1 MYAGKLR
8 AKGLFSRALESAG
21 RTNASCSIQAEE
33 GLVSRKEKAVVQWRR
48 EKRVRTQL
56 HEESCWFRMAQPC
69 KGRNRNVEAS
79 CHNRGL
85 FSAMRKEAMIACC
98 FLGSFPRPGAVRL
111 IVNLLLVCILP
122 AQRFALQVLGSTA
135 RQMKAHKTVPLVLL
149 VLFSFLFGVY
159 HVGLLEEGSL
169 WRTTA
174 ASRAYIVSYFNPVC
188 QQDVQKLIDEALEK
202 LEYNQVGMP
211 DYARKSSGATVMH
224 SKTSGSLRNTRG
236 RLFWAGLPL
245 LHSMK
250 SPEVILEPENHAGN
264 CWSFP
269 GSQGHVVIKLPRAI
283 FPQAVTLEHISV
295 RVSPGENISSAPRD
309 FAVYGMKAES
319 EEQGTFLGEFTYVA
333 AEHPFQTFQ
342 LQNERSDF
350 IQYVKLKVLS
360 NWGHPEYTCVYRFR
374 VHVNPVELVREKLG
388 VRIHEALPPRTCRSK
403 HPGPMEE
410 AIRKHRCEWVRA
422 GQSWRDGTTRPPP
435 PPAAIYA
442 YIERFAQARL
452 GQSAVC
458 DSHAAGRRE
467 GPCHYEE
474 VLFQNISAVVVVVV
488 VVVRPFIIYLQV

>member
-1 MYAGKLR
+1 MSGCFPVLGQSRRPLQQHLPLNAEERPTEAEPPQRLGAG
-8 AKGLFSRALESAG
+8 
-21 RTNASCSIQAEE
+21 QAEE
-33 GLVSRKEKAVVQWRR
+33 VLGA
-48 EKRVRTQL
+48 TL
-56 HEESCWFRMAQPC
+56 HEIQ
-69 KGRNRNVEAS
+69 
-79 CHNRGL
+79 
-85 FSAMRKEAMIACC
+85 
-98 FLGSFPRPGAVRL
+98 
-111 IVNLLLVCILP
+111 
-122 AQRFALQVLGSTA
+122 ALQGQLRELQEDLHVLRWSTKDIA
-135 RQMKAHKTVPLVLL
+135 R
-149 VLFSFLFGVY
+149 
-159 HVGLLEEGSL
+159 
-169 WRTTA
+169 
-174 ASRAYIVSYFNPVC
+174 RALSEALKQAELPGMTGW
-188 QQDVQKLIDEALEK
+188 DVQKLIDEALEK

-374 VHVNPVELVREKLG
+374 VHGDAV
-388 VRIHEALPPRTCRSK
+388 
-403 HPGPMEE
+403 
-410 AIRKHRCEWVRA
+410 
-422 GQSWRDGTTRPPP
+422 
-435 PPAAIYA
+435 PAK
-442 YIERFAQARL
+442 ED
-452 GQSAVC
+452 SAW
-458 DSHAAGRRE
+458 H
-467 GPCHYEE
+467 
-474 VLFQNISAVVVVVV
+474 L
-488 VVVRPFIIYLQV
+488 